1 MHGGAPPFG
10 HPDRSRMFV
19 DRDLLGF
26 EVVWAAAGTPDG
38 VFPIEPAD
46 LVELSGAEPAD
57 LAEIPDG

>member
-1 MHGGAPPFG
+1 
-10 HPDRSRMFV
+10 MFV